1 MKVKQLS
8 VFLEN
13 KAGTMAELSHL
24 LADKG
29 INLRAL
35 CIADTQDFG
44 IVRLITT
51 EPELTLMHLREAGY
65 ICTIT
70 EVLAVAVDDTAG
82 GMNGILVAL
91 ADANL
96 SIEYTYASLSPK
108 AGKAFLIVRVKDNEA
123 AEAAL
128 TAAGLVSA
136 DELF

>member
-13 KAGTMAELSHL
+13 KAGTLADLSHM

-35 CIADTQDFG
+35 CVADTQDFG
-44 IVRLITT
+44 IVRLITA
-51 EPELTLMHLREAGY
+51 EPEQAALELREAGY
-65 ICTIT
+65 ICTVT
-70 EVLAVAVDDTAG
+70 EVLAVALDDTAG
-82 GMNGILVAL
+82 GMNAILVAM
-91 ADANL
+91 ADANV
-96 SIEYTYASLSPK
+96 SVEYAYASLSPK
-108 AGKAFLIVRVKDNEA
+108 AGKAFLIVRVKDNDA

-128 TAAGLVSA
+128 AAAGFAAA

>member
-13 KAGTMAELSHL
+13 KAGTMAGLSHL

-35 CIADTQDFG
+35 CVADTQDFG
-44 IVRLITT
+44 IVRLITPA
-51 EPELTLMHLREAGY
+51 PEQAALELREAGY
-65 ICTIT
+65 ICTVT
-70 EVLAVAVDDTAG
+70 EVLAVALDDTAG
-82 GMNGILVAL
+82 GMNAILVAL
-91 ADANL
+91 ADADL

-108 AGKAFLIVRVKDNEA
+108 AGKAFLIVRVKDNDA

-128 TAAGLVSA
+128 TAAGITSA

>member
-35 CIADTQDFG
+35 CVADTQDFG

-51 EPELTLMHLREAGY
+51 EPEQAALEVREAGY

-108 AGKAFLIVRVKDNEA
+108 AGKAFLIVRVKDNDA